1 MAKAKVLG
9 DALVITSTQKLEDLK
24 MILKYRPE
32 ALVLKDEDGD
42 EYFRVGVSDNSGIIG
57 TYGAEFGGETHDA
70 DKKATITLMID
81 GSGTPEEI
89 KADIAED
96 IGLVLLNIEKVEE
109 KIPEVLNEIKAERDR
124 ILEHITVA

>member
-9 DALVITSTQKLEDLK
+9 DALVITSTQKLEDLELVK
-24 MILKYRPE
+24 KYRPE
-32 ALVLKDEDGD
+32 TLVLKDEDGD
-42 EYFRVGVSDNSGIIG
+42 EYFRVGVSNGSGTIG

-70 DKKATITLMID
+70 EKKATITLMID
-81 GSGTPEEI
+81 GNGTPEEI

-109 KIPEVLNEIKAERDR
+109 KIPAILSEIKAERDR
-124 ILEHITVA
+124 ILEHISV